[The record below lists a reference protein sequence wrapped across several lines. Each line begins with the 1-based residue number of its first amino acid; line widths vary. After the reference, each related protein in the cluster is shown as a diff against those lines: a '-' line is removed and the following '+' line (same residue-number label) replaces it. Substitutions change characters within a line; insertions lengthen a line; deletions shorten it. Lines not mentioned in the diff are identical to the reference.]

1 MTDDYIDPEKLRELQ
16 SQVATLP
23 RTASSPDVWPQI
35 RASIE
40 RERVQ
45 PLDAHGG
52 RDRSWLRPE
61 LLAAAAALLVV
72 ASSGITVIAMRQRE
86 GPAAATTAT
95 PVAVPPASP
104 ASFVQFTVKENDYIR
119 SANQLSRILESDEGK
134 LAPETVAKLRQSIAV
149 IDAAIL
155 EARQA
160 LAADPANAELI
171 EMLSSSYDK
180 KLDLLRRSAAMARS

>member
-1 MTDDYIDPEKLRELQ
+1 MTDDYIDPEKLRDLQ
-16 SQVATLP
+16 SQLAKLP
-23 RTASSPDVWPQI
+23 RTASAPDVWPQI

-45 PLDAHGG
+45 PLDTNGG
-52 RDRSWLRPE
+52 RARIWQRPE
-61 LLAAAAALLVV
+61 FLAAAAALLII
-72 ASSGITVIAMRQRE
+72 ASSGITVIAMRER
-86 GPAAATTAT
+86 GAPAVATTAT
-95 PVAVPPASP
+95 PVAIPPASS
-104 ASFVQFTVKENDYIR
+104 ASFVQFTVKENEYIR
-119 SANQLSRILESDEGK
+119 SANQLSRILESDGGK

-160 LAADPANAELI
+160 LEADPANAELI